1 MIRAE
6 AEKTQRTQGIQLV
19 MKAGIVFAR
28 LLQSLLE
35 DVNELNLIL
44 GTHHRGRR
52 RQSISA
58 DPFVHPTGH

>member
-1 MIRAE
+1 
-6 AEKTQRTQGIQLV
+6 

-28 LLQSLLE
+28 LLQSLLA

-58 DPFVHPTGH
+58 YPFVHPIGH